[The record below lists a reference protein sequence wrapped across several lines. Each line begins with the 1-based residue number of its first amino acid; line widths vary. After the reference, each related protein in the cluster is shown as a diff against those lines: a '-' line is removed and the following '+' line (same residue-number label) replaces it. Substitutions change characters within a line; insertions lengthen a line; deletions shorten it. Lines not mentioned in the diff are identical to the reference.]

1 MKSLIYSSHA
11 SEDTDLNVLV
21 DILTIAKKKNEKH
34 GITGML
40 IFDGKIFL
48 HYIEG
53 EPQKVDQLYHNIQN
67 DSRHHSLKILG
78 TRLHEYRLF
87 KDWSMGYMNNSS
99 QILKIYEKIT
109 GRMELDINTLDYRQ
123 AQLLISNLSKI
134 V

>member
-1 MKSLIYSSHA
+1 MQSLPCTFKSWKISKEQKRTFGSINYQS
-11 SEDTDLNVLV
+11 
-21 DILTIAKKKNEKH
+21 
-34 GITGML
+34 G
-40 IFDGKIFL
+40 DGKIFL